1 MPRPAEVLD
10 APALVTPQR
19 SGLFLAAAGPMS
31 MPAHVTD
38 VGAQWWSDACG
49 NSRLFPAGCLDVP
62 YSPYLLDSAGGL
74 EYAFPFNVYASTVCP
89 PVGND
94 AAESRERVRR
104 RLLKSEQRQAER
116 AFWGGQAAIDNSA
129 LGLPNTPAIKGLV
142 QLLSEEVPSGIT
154 LLNGGT
160 AVASLV
166 EAVSL
171 LEQQAADSSYDGPR
185 LLHARK
191 RVAAYAGSKGLVKT
205 RISADGE
212 HQYTH
217 GGSEWVF
224 GDGYEGTSPD
234 DATAPD
240 ATTEY
245 LVMTGQVYVWRADE
259 PIVTDADMILN
270 KVTNQRGMVAI
281 RPYAIGVECF
291 AAAVK
296 FTRAG

>member
-19 SGLFLAAAGPMS
+19 AGLFLAASGPMP
-31 MPAHVTD
+31 MPPHVVD

-49 NSRLFPAGCLDVP
+49 NARLFPAGCLDVP
-62 YSPYLLDSAGGL
+62 YSPYLLDAAGGM
-74 EYAFPFNVYASTVCP
+74 EYAYPFNVYATTVCP
-89 PVGND
+89 PIGTD
-94 AAESRERVRR
+94 AAAARERVLR
-104 RLLKSEQRQAER
+104 RLQKSEQRMVER
-116 AFWGGQAAIDNSA
+116 AFWGGQSAIDNS
-129 LGLPNTPAIKGLV
+129 GIGKPNTPAVKGMV
-142 QLLSEEVPSGIT
+142 QLLSEETPTGIT
-154 LLNGGT
+154 LLAGT
-160 AVASLV
+160 AASLV

-191 RVAAYAGSKGLVKT
+191 RIAAYAGNKGLVKT
-205 RISADGE
+205 RVSSDGE

-217 GGSEWVF
+217 GGAEWVF

-245 LVMTGQVYVWRADE
+245 LIMTGQVYIWRAETPEVSPPDQ
-259 PIVTDADMILN
+259 ILD
-270 KVTNQRGMVAI
+270 KTTNQRGMIAI
-281 RPYAIGVECF
+281 RPYAVGVECF